1 MNFSDP
7 VFRHKS
13 VNWQIL
19 GIFYK
24 CSGET
29 YLLNRQEEFG
39 SLELLLLLRPLNF
52 FLLVIEKRRNLAMS
66 SQITLRPRSHYH
78 LSKKYCN
85 LRVSRY
91 VDYSIVFT
99 FNPEI

>member
-39 SLELLLLLRPLNF
+39 SLELLLLLRSLNF
-52 FLLVIEKRRNLAMS
+52 RILVIEKRRVLSVNRFDSNIGAMY
-66 SQITLRPRSHYH
+66 QRRRALIGGL
-78 LSKKYCN
+78 
-85 LRVSRY
+85 
-91 VDYSIVFT
+91 
-99 FNPEI
+99 